1 MAKKGGL
8 GLGRGLDALMG
19 AGHSDEIAA
28 IVNDSPVELSKAPDS
43 SVSNSKANR
52 PANIPDG
59 IEVDEDGNLWLNPE
73 KLVPNPNQPRTEFD
87 PKALEELSDSIKEH
101 GIIQPIIVEKA
112 ETGDEFYIIAG
123 ERRTRA
129 ARMAGLKKV
138 PVRLSKFDSIKKLE
152 VALIE
157 NIQRADLNPIDEA
170 NAYYNLMQMGDLT
183 QEEVAQRVGK
193 KRPTIA
199 NSLRLM
205 KLPEDIQK
213 SLIDGQIT
221 SGHARA
227 LLMCENMA
235 DQRVLFGK
243 IVGSGISV
251 RVAEEMARDFNNGG
265 RAVSKKPAKKQEK
278 RDPDLVSIEQKFIEV
293 FGTKVN
299 LKGSINK
306 GSIVID
312 YYSKEDLNRL
322 YNVIAPE
329 N

>member
-8 GLGRGLDALMG
+8 GIGRGLDALMG
-19 AGHSDEIAA
+19 ADQSDEIAA
-28 IVNDSPVELSKAPDS
+28 IVNDSPVEVSKAPETPS
-43 SVSNSKANR
+43 GNVHRS
-52 PANIPDG
+52 ANIPEE
-59 IEVDEDGNLWLNPE
+59 IEVDDDGNLWLNPA
-73 KLVPNPNQPRTEFD
+73 KLVPNPSQPRTEFD
-87 PKALEELSDSIKEH
+87 PKKLEELSDSIREH

-112 ETGDEFYIIAG
+112 AEGGDFYIIAG

-129 ARMAGLKKV
+129 AKMLGLKKV
-138 PVRLSKFDSIKKLE
+138 PVRLSKFDKIKKLE

-170 NAYYNLMQMGDLT
+170 NAYYNLMKMGDLT
-183 QEEVAQRVGK
+183 QEEVADRVGK

-199 NSLRLM
+199 NAIRLM

-243 IVGSGISV
+243 IVGSGLSV
-251 RVAEEMARDFNNGG
+251 RVAEDMARDFNNGG
-265 RAVSKKPAKKQEK
+265 RAAAKKPAKKTENK
-278 RDPDLVSIEQKFIEV
+278 DPDLASIEQKFIEI

-312 YYSKEDLNRL
+312 YYSKEDLDRL
-322 YNVIAPE
+322 YNVIVPAE
-329 N
+329 